1 MARPGSSRRRLAQTL
16 SAAHAGGLLST
27 ETFSHRLGLL
37 LDQPLIEPRRLIGDL
52 QFRRPHSRL
61 ATRLTSLAATAVDWL
76 AGEPGS
82 GGAPVLLALDW
93 EGGQSE
99 LLIGRHLD
107 CDVVLNDPTVSR
119 QHARLVFRH
128 ERWVLQDL
136 ASTNG
141 TQVNGARVGRCELRP
156 GDQLLIGT
164 ARLRI
169 D

>member
-27 ETFSHRLGLL
+27 QTFSHRLGLL
-37 LDQPLIEPRRLIGDL
+37 LDHQVIDPRRLIGDL
-52 QFRRPHSRL
+52 HLRRPGSRL
-61 ATRLTSLAATAVDWL
+61 SALAATTLAWL
-76 AGEPGS
+76 AGTREP
-82 GGAPVLLALDW
+82 PILLALDW
-93 EGGQSE
+93 DGGQNE
-99 LLIGRHLD
+99 LLVGRHLD
-107 CDVVLNDPTVSR
+107 CDVVLDDPTVSR
-119 QHARLVFRH
+119 RHARLVFRH

-141 TQVNGARVGRCELRP
+141 TRVNGRRVGRCELRP
-156 GDQLLIGT
+156 GDQLALGT